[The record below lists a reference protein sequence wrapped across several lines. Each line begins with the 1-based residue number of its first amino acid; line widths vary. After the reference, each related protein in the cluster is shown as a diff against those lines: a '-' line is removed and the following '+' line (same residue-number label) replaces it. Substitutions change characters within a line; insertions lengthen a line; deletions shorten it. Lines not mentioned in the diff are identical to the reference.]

1 MYIYL
6 IIHSFWCFCEKE
18 IVSNK
23 YVDHTNNFLILFKKK
38 KNKPN
43 SISPCWSLQL
53 YQRFSFDTHPCMC
66 EKMSRVNIQ
75 FIILHM

>member
-38 KNKPN
+38 KQQAQQHQ
-43 SISPCWSLQL
+43 SLLVTPTVPTVQL
-53 YQRFSFDTHPCMC
+53 
-66 EKMSRVNIQ
+66 
-75 FIILHM
+75 